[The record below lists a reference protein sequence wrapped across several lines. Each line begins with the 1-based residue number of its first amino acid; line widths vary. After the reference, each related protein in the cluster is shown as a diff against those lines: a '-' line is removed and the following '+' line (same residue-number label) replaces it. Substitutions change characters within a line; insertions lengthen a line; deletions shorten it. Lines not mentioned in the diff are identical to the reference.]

1 METNRAPSDPSDP
14 ACCIAGCG
22 PAGAVLGL
30 LLARAGVPVLVLEK
44 HDDFFRDF
52 RGDTVHPSTLDVI
65 EELGL
70 LDRFN
75 ELPHRRVPRLNAVSD
90 QGSVTLADFS
100 LLRARHPYI
109 AMVPQWD
116 FLDLI
121 ASEARRYPWF
131 RLETGAEALDL
142 LREDGRVQG
151 LRYRTRQGDREVRAP
166 LTVAADG
173 RHSVL
178 RDAAGLE
185 PVRYGAP
192 MDVLWFRLSR
202 RPSDPEDSFGR
213 LGRGQLLALINRTDY
228 WQIAYVV
235 PKGSAERFLS
245 RGTASLRSSVAA
257 LTPFLADRVDELADP
272 ASVRML
278 EVQVNRL
285 RRWHRPGLLFI
296 GDAAHAMSP
305 VGGVG
310 INLAIQDAVATAN
323 LLVEPL
329 LDRAVDE
336 RDLARVQRRR
346 RLPTVATQTLQ
357 RVVQRRFLRPLL
369 AGERPATPPAP
380 LRLAA
385 RSRLLRR
392 IPARVIGVGIRPE
405 HVRTPSV
412 PAASPQE
419 PAVAEGRVQPP
430 LSSSPRLRSRLR
442 R

>member
-1 METNRAPSDPSDP
+1 MPPEERSQARADP

-52 RGDTVHPSTLDVI
+52 RGDTIHPSTLDVI

-75 ELPHRRVPRLNAVSD
+75 QLPHRRVPRLNAISD
-90 QGSVTLADFS
+90 QGSVTLADFG
-100 LLRARHPYI
+100 LLKVRHPFI

-121 ASEARRYPWF
+121 AAEARRYPWF
-131 RLETGAEALDL
+131 RLEMGAEAVGL
-142 LREDGRVQG
+142 LRRGDRVEG
-151 LRYRTRQGDREVRAP
+151 LRYRTREGEHEARAP

-173 RHSVL
+173 RRSVL
-178 RDAAGLE
+178 RDAAGLD

-228 WQIAYVV
+228 WQVAYVV
-235 PKGSAERFLS
+235 PKASAERFLAK
-245 RGTASLRSSVAA
+245 GMDALRSSVAE

-272 ASVRML
+272 ESVSVL

-310 INLAIQDAVATAN
+310 INLAIQDAVAAAN
-323 LLVEPL
+323 VLVEPL
-329 LDRAVDE
+329 LAGAVEE
-336 RDLARVQRRR
+336 RHLARVQRRR
-346 RLPTVATQTLQ
+346 RLPTVATQALQ
-357 RVVQRRFLRPLL
+357 RLVQRRFLRPLL
-369 AGERPATPPAP
+369 AGERAATPPGV

-392 IPARVIGVGIRPE
+392 IPPRVIGVGVRPE

-412 PAASPQE
+412 PAGAAPRQTR
-419 PAVAEGRVQPP
+419 EGRSEVTG
-430 LSSSPRLRSRLR
+430 
-442 R
+442 